1 MTIMQIPQYWNKNIL
16 ILGLIA
22 VLTACGGGGGGNDND
37 PIDPP
42 PPVSDTTPD
51 SFTFTAVSNADV
63 NAFVESN
70 SITIDGIN
78 AATAISITGG
88 EYKIASGEY
97 TSSNSTVTDGQSV
110 TVRLTTLEA
119 GNQTHEATLL
129 IGGVSATFTVTTRP
143 DDTTPDAF
151 SFTAVTDAA
160 VGAEVTSE
168 AITISGIN
176 AAASISV
183 ADGEYSVDGGE
194 FTTDEGTVVEGQS
207 ITVRATSSNDL
218 NTRHTVVLTIGGV
231 AGQFEITTLADTTA
245 PVAEIMFPPPVSM
258 TEGTVVYVRVKVSD
272 ENSDIKSAQI
282 KLDTAAEWQS
292 LTLVTHEDGTLS
304 WDAEVLLENGD
315 NTIVVATE
323 DSADN
328 REENAAQVM
337 VRSDATL
344 GSFPSA
350 ENPIAKPVG
359 MALDKVNDRLLV
371 IEDTNRE
378 LFAIDINTGAR
389 SLFSDF
395 SGVVHSAPEDILI
408 YEKAAI
414 ALVRDDGGRIIT
426 VDIDDPSQIASYDL
440 GDKIGPGLVFSFDE
454 LQESLIASNFNT
466 GSLWNVALDFSDAE
480 IFSDNTNDSQGMIIA
495 NPHRGMAYDRTN
507 QGYYVTAPS
516 EQAIYFIDRNGERS
530 LFSDNSI
537 GGGETYDVPGQGY
550 LWRVIVDDQ
559 KQRLL
564 VLEADTGKVFY
575 VNLDDQERYVLSSP
589 STPDNLN
596 PMDRITGLAVNSFE
610 GYAFVSDQTINSIF
624 ALDLVTGHRVYFS
637 KN

>member
-51 SFTFTAVSNADV
+51 NFTFTAVTNADV
-63 NAFVESN
+63 SAPVESN
-70 SITIDGIN
+70 SITVDGIN
-78 AATAISITGG
+78 AAAAISITGG
-88 EYKIASGEY
+88 EYKIAAGEY
-97 TSSNSTVTDGQSV
+97 TTSDSTITDGQSV
-110 TVRLTTLEA
+110 TVRLTTPEA
-119 GNQTHEATLL
+119 GNQTREATLL

-176 AAASISV
+176 AAAAISV

-245 PVAEIMFPPPVSM
+245 PVAEFMFPPPVSM
-258 TEGTVVYVRVKVSD
+258 TEGAAVYVRVKVSD
-272 ENSDIKSAQI
+272 EYSDIKSAQI
-282 KLDTAAEWQS
+282 KLDTADEWQS

-371 IEDTNRE
+371 IEDENQE
-378 LFAIDINTGAR
+378 LFAIDMNTGVR

-395 SGVVHSAPEDILI
+395 SGVVHTDPVDVLI
-408 YEKAAI
+408 YEKAELV
-414 ALVRDDGGRIIT
+414 LVRDDDGRVLT
-426 VDIDDPSQIASYDL
+426 VNIDNPLKVAAHDLSSQIGRGIA
-440 GDKIGPGLVFSFDE
+440 FTFDDT
-454 LQESLIASNFNT
+454 QNNLIASNYQT
-466 GSLWNVALDFSDAE
+466 GSIWNIALDFSGAT
-480 IFSDNTNDSQGMIIA
+480 ILSDNEADAQGPIMTNRSRGITYDKINQRYLLA
-495 NPHRGMAYDRTN
+495 VHR
-507 QGYYVTAPS
+507 
-516 EQAIYFIDRNGERS
+516 EQAIYSIDINGNRS
-530 LFSDNSI
+530 LFSDNST
-537 GGGETYDVPGQGY
+537 GAGENFADIDQGFI
-550 LWRVIVDDQ
+550 WRLAVDDQ

-564 VLEADTGKVFY
+564 ALEAETGKVFY
-575 VNLDDQERYVLSSP
+575 IDLESRYRSVISSP
-589 STPDNLN
+589 EYPNDLN
-596 PMDRITGLAVNSFE
+596 RMTMITGLAINTFDS
-610 GYAFVSDQTINSIF
+610 YAFVSDEMMAIIF
-624 ALDLVTGHRVYFS
+624 AVDLVTGNRVCIS
-637 KN
+637 RN

>member
-51 SFTFTAVSNADV
+51 NFTFTAVTNADV
-63 NAFVESN
+63 SAPVESN
-70 SITIDGIN
+70 SITVDGIN
-78 AATAISITGG
+78 AAAAISITGG

-97 TSSNSTVTDGQSV
+97 TTSDSTITDGQSV
-110 TVRLTTLEA
+110 TVRLTTPEA
-119 GNQTHEATLL
+119 GNQTREATLL

-231 AGQFEITTLADTTA
+231 VGQFEITTLADTTA
-245 PVAEIMFPPPVSM
+245 PVAEFMFPPPVSM
-258 TEGTVVYVRVKVSD
+258 TERAAVYVRVKVSD
-272 ENSDIKSAQI
+272 EYSDIKSAQI
-282 KLDTAAEWQS
+282 KLETADEWQS
-292 LTLVTHEDGTLS
+292 LSLVTHEDGTLS

-359 MALDKVNDRLLV
+359 LALDKVNDRLLV

-395 SGVVHSAPEDILI
+395 SGMMNDDPSDILI
-408 YEKAAI
+408 HEKTGVV
-414 ALVRDDGGRIIT
+414 LVRDDGSKIIT
-426 VDIDDPSQIASYDL
+426 VDIDDPSQVTSHDL
-440 GDKIGPGLVFSFDE
+440 GDEVGSGTVFAYEDTQENFISFDYW
-454 LQESLIASNFNT
+454 SGN
-466 GSLWNVALDFSDAE
+466 LWKTPSDFSEAT
-480 IFSDNTNDSQGMIIA
+480 IFSDNADSTKGPIITGQG
-495 NPHRGMAYDRTN
+495 RGIAYDKVN
-507 QGYYVTAPS
+507 QRFLLAVPR
-516 EQAIYFIDRNGERS
+516 EQTIYSIDLNGTRS
-530 LFSDNSI
+530 FFSSNSI
-537 GGGETYDVPGQGY
+537 GEGESFGDIGEGFIWK
-550 LWRVIVDDQ
+550 LAVDEQ

-564 VLEADTGKVFY
+564 ALEAETGKVFY
-575 VNLDDQERYVLSSP
+575 VDFESRDRSVISSQDSP
-589 STPDNLN
+589 NSFNQMT
-596 PMDRITGLAVNSFE
+596 RITGLAVNTFDS
-610 GYAFVSDQTINSIF
+610 YALISDELMSTIF
-624 ALDLVTGHRVYFS
+624 AVDLVTGNRIYIS
-637 KN
+637 RN